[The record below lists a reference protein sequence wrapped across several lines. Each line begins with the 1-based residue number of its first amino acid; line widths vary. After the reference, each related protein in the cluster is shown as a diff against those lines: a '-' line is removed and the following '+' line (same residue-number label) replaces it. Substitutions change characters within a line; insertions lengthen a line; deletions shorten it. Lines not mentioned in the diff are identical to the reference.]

1 MGLVYERVV
10 GVRQFDY
17 KSKKTGSAEHAAVIS
32 LALPN
37 IVRPGN
43 WGSQV
48 HEYFID
54 SRSNVYPVVISLK
67 EGDEVYP
74 AERNGFVQELILK
87 ESSKK

>member
-17 KSKKTGSAEHAAVIS
+17 KSKRTGSDEHAAVIS

-37 IVRPGN
+37 VDRPGN

-54 SRSNVYPVVISLK
+54 RRSPVYDVATRLK

-87 ESSKK
+87 EKEKK